1 MRPQALSRLGG
12 IAGDPTMETFVTD
25 TPEAR
30 TPNVVDIHVGGR
42 VRMRRKMLGI
52 SQETLADA
60 LGLTFQQVQKYE
72 RGANRVS
79 ASKLYEIAKTLQVPV
94 SFFFDGLAD
103 PVTNESDDVGAAA
116 DRIITDFLNTP
127 EGLELAEMFPKI
139 GRGRVRR
146 HGLDLGRALAD
157 DESRDKG

>member
-1 MRPQALSRLGG
+1 
-12 IAGDPTMETFVTD
+12 
-25 TPEAR
+25 
-30 TPNVVDIHVGGR
+30 
-42 VRMRRKMLGI
+42 MRRKLLGV
-52 SQETLADA
+52 SQEQLADS

-103 PVTNESDDVGAAA
+103 PMDGSDGDEIGQQAE
-116 DRIITDFLNTP
+116 RIVQEFLTTP
-127 EGLELAEMFPKI
+127 EGLELAEVFPKI

-146 HGLDLGRALAD
+146 QVLDLVRAMA
-157 DESRDKG
+157 EEATRTENAA

>member
-1 MRPQALSRLGG
+1 
-12 IAGDPTMETFVTD
+12 
-25 TPEAR
+25 
-30 TPNVVDIHVGGR
+30 
-42 VRMRRKMLGI
+42 MRRKLLGV
-52 SQETLADA
+52 SQEQLADS

-103 PVTNESDDVGAAA
+103 PMDGSDGDEIGQQAE
-116 DRIITDFLNTP
+116 RIVQEFLTTP
-127 EGLELAEMFPKI
+127 EGLELAEVFPKI

-146 HGLDLGRALAD
+146 QVLDLVRAMA
-157 DESRDKG
+157 EEAARTENAAA

>member
-1 MRPQALSRLGG
+1 M
-12 IAGDPTMETFVTD
+12 TD
-25 TPEAR
+25 TPETR

-103 PVTNESDDVGAAA
+103 PVANESDDVGAAA

-146 HGLDLGRALAD
+146 QVLDLVRAMAD

>member
-1 MRPQALSRLGG
+1 MGEETEGRRPN
-12 IAGDPTMETFVTD
+12 P
-25 TPEAR
+25 
-30 TPNVVDIHVGGR
+30 VDLHVGGR
-42 VRMRRKMLGI
+42 VRMRRKLLGI
-52 SQETLADA
+52 SQEQLADA

-103 PVTNESDDVGAAA
+103 PMGGSEVDDASQHAERVVQE
-116 DRIITDFLNTP
+116 FLTTP
-127 EGLELAEMFPKI
+127 EGMELAEVFPRI

-146 HGLDLGRALAD
+146 QVLDLVRAMAD
-157 DESRDKG
+157 DAGRSETAA